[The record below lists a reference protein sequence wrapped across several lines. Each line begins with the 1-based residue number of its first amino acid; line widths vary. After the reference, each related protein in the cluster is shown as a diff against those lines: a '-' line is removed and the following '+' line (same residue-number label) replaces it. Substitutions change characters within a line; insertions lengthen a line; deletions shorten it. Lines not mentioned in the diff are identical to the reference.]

1 MKHEIKVKQKN
12 SKTLRAIFVGASL
25 LFSICQNVAFADEVL
40 DRARSLVAQKNPK
53 AALGLLLPLEGA
65 RAGDLEYDYLLGLA
79 ALDAGDAQQAVF
91 ALERVLAVNPNYQ
104 QARAEIARAYVEL
117 GERENAK
124 REFRNVL
131 ASNPPDAV
139 KQTIDRLLGALIA
152 NGRRLS
158 AYFELGVGTDSNVN
172 SATGNGQ
179 VAIPALG
186 GAVVN
191 LGAGG
196 TSVGDN
202 FTSLSGGVNLLQPVS
217 EEWALVAGAAVNG
230 KLNSTQKQFDT
241 NSIDGNLG
249 ARWASGKEA
258 ISAGVQVQSF
268 GVDNTRFRDT
278 TGFVAQWQHYYSDT
292 RSITAFTQI
301 SDLRYPSQA
310 IRNSR
315 RGIYGLAFA
324 EGLGGPNNAVVFG
337 SIYAGEE
344 KETAEGVRHLGHK
357 PVGARI
363 GGQLDITAKTVLF
376 ASLSAEQR
384 RYGGQ
389 EPLFLT
395 QRADDQFDLRAGVNY
410 GFAQGWTL
418 SPQISY
424 TDNKSNIATSKFT
437 RSMASVLLRR
447 EF

>member
-1 MKHEIKVKQKN
+1 MKEKNTKTFKVIFLGTIVLLSSWQNLALADDLLDRARGMVAQKN
-12 SKTLRAIFVGASL
+12 SK
-25 LFSICQNVAFADEVL
+25 
-40 DRARSLVAQKNPK
+40 
-53 AALGLLLPLEGA
+53 AALELLLPLEGD
-65 RAGDLEYDYLLGLA
+65 RAGNLEYDYLLGLA

-91 ALERVLAVNPNYQ
+91 ALERVLAVNPDYQ

-152 NGRRLS
+152 DGRRLS
-158 AYFELGVGTDSNVN
+158 AYFELGLGTDSNVN

-179 VAIPALG
+179 IALPALG
-186 GAVVN
+186 GAIVN
-191 LGAGG
+191 LGAGS
-196 TSVGDN
+196 TRIGDN
-202 FTSLSGGVNLLQPVS
+202 FTSLAGGVNLVQPIT
-217 EEWALVAGAAVNG
+217 EEWALLAGVAVNG

-249 ARWASGKEA
+249 ARWARGKEA

-268 GVDNTRFRDT
+268 SVDNTRFRDT
-278 TGFVAQWQHYYSDT
+278 TGLVAQWQHYYSDT

-310 IRNSR
+310 IRNAR

-324 EGLGGPNNAVVFG
+324 EGLGGSRNAVVFG

-344 KETAEGVRHLGHK
+344 KETAPGVRHLGHK
-357 PVGARI
+357 PLGARI
-363 GGQLDITAKTVLF
+363 GGQLDIAVQTVLF
-376 ASLSAEQR
+376 ASVSAEQR
-384 RYGGQ
+384 RYDGQ

-395 QRADDQFDLRAGVNY
+395 QRADEQSDLRAGVNY
-410 GFAQGWTL
+410 SFAQGWTL

-447 EF
+447 DF